1 MKEPISYKYLKISML
16 TSLILSFM
24 LTLLNIYLIWDKSF
38 ITTILLISILLP
50 LLMQLIILN
59 YINKVND
66 IRIFINVFALIVVL
80 GGYLEYSTL
89 YKENLNSNLLLY
101 NKTHLIVK
109 IIYVTLITYFINTK
123 EVKKWV
129 AENKI
134 DYKKSNKK
142 LFIIIILYLILANT
156 LKWIYT
162 EQYKA
167 KFKITQSINKN

>member
-134 DYKKSNKK
+134 DYKKSNKN